1 MRPRSGVSPFEVG
14 PDSEIPPQLSLGKVL
29 LTIGYHELEGAW
41 VDLLKP
47 LVVLR
52 KQTAPAAAAPAG
64 GALPDDDARR
74 PPAASSPDERGRPT
88 ASGSTQYVV
97 AGIIRRKLLFK
108 DRPKALISKPAQSSG
123 KWKADHAVAI
133 EVEKDL
139 NGSQA
144 LPGQRN
150 LNQDMHLPHV
160 TSRLTTYT
168 LSLRSRKRDYPL
180 YQSVSKAIALLG
192 MAKQVLQQL
201 DVLCGL

>member
-1 MRPRSGVSPFEVG
+1 MILPLRPAAAGAAPEWAAVELQGSLALQHPRAAAAAAAPALSIGALRPAPGSP
-14 PDSEIPPQLSLGKVL
+14 GKVL

-52 KQTAPAAAAPAG
+52 KQTAAAAAAPAG

-74 PPAASSPDERGRPT
+74 PPAESSPDEHGRPT

-108 DRPKALISKPAQSSG
+108 DRPKALISKPAQSSA
-123 KWKADHAVAI
+123 KRKADHAVAI

-139 NGSQA
+139 NGNSSQA
-144 LPGQRN
+144 LLGQ
-150 LNQDMHLPHV
+150 V
-160 TSRLTTYT
+160 
-168 LSLRSRKRDYPL
+168 
-180 YQSVSKAIALLG
+180 QSSAG
-192 MAKQVLQQL
+192 
-201 DVLCGL
+201 GS